1 MSSDRLETELPDCS
15 ADTVLLDESNFST
28 DIHAFVRQLLQDGV
42 DPKKVKF
49 RIVSW
54 VAASPDR
61 STKSVRK
68 REAVSYLGIGKRTLE
83 RWLQIHFSQGTEA
96 IPQEPRPKKGQHKL
110 TRDWKQFIIDTW
122 EAGNEPGQEMTPT
135 EVAGIVEQEARE
147 ILGVDKY
154 PSYWTVLRI
163 LGPLIEAKKTREGV
177 YSAGQGSE
185 AVVKT
190 STGKAIKAS
199 YSNKF
204 VQIDHTLIDV
214 FSIFEDEEEVLYVQ
228 KVTKKDT
235 APAPGVIRLWLTVI
249 KDVYSKCILSHL
261 LSAKQPDSKAVALVM
276 KRAIRP
282 KFFPADYDLQD
293 VKIPYGPCR
302 NLGTD
307 RGKDLDSDHV
317 KEIGKALEEIGPQV
331 GFTHHLR
338 GKKEDGGDVESV
350 FNGLNKRV
358 LSKLPGY
365 TGSNVTKRVKG
376 AEKRACLIPRVIDKI
391 ISWYFYGEY
400 NHECPKGKIRTRY
413 EQWLHGLRG
422 KLPTVI
428 DDRRLDICLMKVV
441 SCTVY
446 RHGTIRF
453 KNQLYRT
460 EILKAY
466 EGRRVTMRYD
476 PDNILRVLVFE
487 QETDEKPGRFLST
500 ANMLNVGQLN
510 QLIKELNLEIRMINL
525 KNLESEVFSFEELDE
540 INQAASASRNAANE
554 STKGSRAKYSGKR
567 RKTVADEKEKAK
579 KGKRKNRQKQV
590 QETLH
595 SIAKDSTRPSESE
608 VAATSISSE
617 DPSHLE
623 AAAPELTAQSSEH
636 SIAST
641 MTEIPQ
647 PQLVGNAKSSDS
659 AKVIDMSEQIQKRR
673 LQFFQ
678 DKLNS
683 RRRNDS

>member
-1 MSSDRLETELPDCS
+1 MSSDRLETELPEYP
-15 ADTVLLDESNFST
+15 ADTVLLDESNFNT
-28 DIHAFVRQLLQDGV
+28 DIYAFVRQLLQDGV

-49 RIVSW
+49 RLVSW

-61 STKSVRK
+61 TTKNVRK
-68 REAVSYLGIGKRTLE
+68 REVISYLEIGKRTLE
-83 RWLQIHFSQGTEA
+83 RWLQIHFSQGTDA

-110 TRDWKQFIIDTW
+110 TRHWKQFIIDTW
-122 EAGNEPGQEMTPT
+122 EAGQEMTPAD
-135 EVAGIVEQEARE
+135 VAGIVEHEARE

-154 PSYWTVLRI
+154 PSYWTILRI
-163 LGPLIEAKKTREGV
+163 LRPLIQAEKTREGV

-185 AVVKT
+185 GVVKT

-228 KVTKKDT
+228 KVTKKNT
-235 APAPGVIRLWLTVI
+235 APGPGVIRLWLTVI
-249 KDVYSKCILSHL
+249 KDVHSKCILSHL

-282 KFFPADYDLQD
+282 KFFPADYELQE
-293 VKIPYGPCR
+293 VEIPYGSFR
-302 NLGTD
+302 NVGTD

-376 AEKRACLIPRVIDKI
+376 TEKRACLTPRVIDKI

-413 EQWLHGLRG
+413 RQWLHGLRG
-422 KLPTVI
+422 KLPAVI

-466 EGRRVTMRYD
+466 EGQRVTMRYD
-476 PDNILRVLVFE
+476 PDNLLRVLVFE
-487 QETDEKPGRFLST
+487 QETDDKPGRFLGI

-510 QLIKELNLEIRMINL
+510 QLIKELKLEIRMINL
-525 KNLESEVFSFEELDE
+525 KNLESEIFSFEELDE
-540 INQAASASRNAANE
+540 INQAASASRNAAND
-554 STKGSRAKYSGKR
+554 STKDSRAKFRGKR
-567 RKTVADEKEKAK
+567 YSTIAGEKEKAK
-579 KGKRKNRQKQV
+579 KGKRAKGQAQV
-590 QETLH
+590 QKTLH
-595 SIAKDSTRPSESE
+595 SIAKNSTRPLEPE
-608 VAATSISSE
+608 VVVTSIANE
-617 DPSHLE
+617 DFSHLE
-623 AAAPELTAQSSEH
+623 ATTYESTAQSSEH
-636 SIAST
+636 SIIAT
-641 MTEIPQ
+641 VTETLQPQ
-647 PQLVGNAKSSDS
+647 PVANANNSGS
-659 AKVIDMSEQIQKRR
+659 AKVISLSEQIQKRR

-678 DKLNS
+678 EKLNS
-683 RRRNDS
+683 KSRNDS